1 MKKLF
6 LLMSLMLTMMPLMA
20 VPGESL
26 LDPLPFDW
34 VDGNEQEA
42 GTTVFYEVD
51 LKQSG
56 MVEGDNVLLY
66 MNNLTD
72 VEAEVTV
79 QAYLRNGTELT
90 DGPTTKVLSPRR
102 NAAMELSNTM
112 ISFLGEK
119 KIVYV
124 KLTANQKINFAAE
137 PVEPGEKDL
146 DCLSATA
153 FDWAGTTHNAGA
165 HWYKVDLSGVADDE
179 TVVLTLKNQGAAT
192 ATLTG
197 HVSMDCPSTGVM
209 SRTLTIGAGDES
221 IITLK
226 RSYLNMVAADEVYV
240 KLESDQKIL
249 FSAKTEKVA
258 PEDLQPEI
266 TAPATA
272 IEFAL
277 DTDYPVAAGVET
289 WYKVKVPDL
298 NVARQLPEITIEN
311 EGAGDASIE
320 GKLLY
325 TSPSKDYVSGT
336 LYVAKGDVY
345 VKEVPRNFIEAAAE
359 KSDVVYICIKPTE
372 DITFSVRLKGR
383 TEGTACL
390 KAKPFDKAGTYQA
403 GSADVTWYAIDITAE
418 KADATNDLQITVE
431 NRSGATATVAAQI
444 AFDCPCETT
453 TDMTRTIGAGATTS
467 KTLLYSM
474 YANLATDTIWVGVT
488 TDQNIM
494 MSAQPVAAEA
504 FTPIDA
510 CKDAKEFKLD
520 TEYLQAVGEGW
531 YVADLNEMLA
541 GVDAYKVPE
550 LAITNNGAATATV
563 KVEIAYECPVTYA
576 MQSRTITIAAG
587 ATYTKKPTIDM
598 LNSID
603 PSLEK
608 VYIRITTD
616 QALTAIATLEY
627 ENEGA
632 SCATATAF
640 DWVNGNDHAANDTA
654 WYAIDLTEAKTHGGV
669 KISVENL
676 ADATASIYAEISMSC
691 PVEGAI
697 ESYSLNLG
705 AHAKQ
710 SKELP
715 VAGVADVI
723 YIRLGANQNL
733 HLSAEYVD
741 MVAEEED
748 KEACLAAQEV
758 IWNHDYTHT
767 ATDTIWYKGGL
778 EDLRNGHNVPHLFLT
793 NTDSK
798 TIRVTAEVTF
808 DCAQATTSKTLTFS
822 AGQEWD
828 KLMEQNF
835 LDGIT
840 ADSVYV
846 KLYGDGDFTF
856 RVETTDPNQGQ
867 DCLHAIPF
875 DWKNGNIHIEG
886 DSLWYVIE
894 LADTMLIE
902 TERDLRI
909 EVKNLDT
916 TKPVN
921 ANFTIVTDCKGAEE
935 DILLNNETAT
945 LAAGETTA
953 RTISNDIVRPYA
965 QIKIGLKTDAD
976 VHIKA
981 EFVSTIRQEFFATRN
996 IYGEVCMADPAGYT
1010 YTIDTL
1016 TLNHFVTEDRA
1027 TWTWT
1032 DTVTFDYSK
1041 IELAD
1046 SIVTFN
1052 IIPIQIPT
1060 VFFTDKA
1067 TLAAPVVTEGKAID
1081 LTATTADLLAKY
1093 AAARE
1098 AIAEPYRDTIA
1109 EVTEIAWQ
1117 IRNEKGKYEDITNT
1131 RVAFGTE
1138 EVDLSY
1144 YFTTDCG
1151 DESKNSAAIFFD
1163 VEKGLYVPQ
1172 TPVVETICAGIE
1184 VTLASGKKLTIAAD
1198 TTVYDSIFVAQPTA
1212 EQDKMDVYQYDYTV
1226 WKDLVLPTGLA
1237 AQIHPQAGLPLDIS
1251 AADAALKT
1259 DLDAQVAAA
1268 ADVVR
1273 YTSATWEI
1281 LQADNTFGAIPTAAI
1296 ADDVTSISLRFAVET
1311 TCKTQYSDTMVIAVT
1326 SVKKE
1331 RVNIAD
1337 TLCVGDDFISRLG
1350 TQAITADITFTDSI
1364 RVYPSTTEVVDSFY
1378 VYDLKVWRELNLPD
1392 VSAQVT
1398 PQVGVKLDITAAD
1411 AALRADLDAQN
1422 AADALVVAYTDIT
1435 WAWLNPATNAY
1446 EALPTTQLAQAENIT
1461 LQYTVATTCGDVTSA
1476 AMVCPLAAKTTGERT
1491 ITATV
1496 CAETIYDTFEGDVTI
1511 HGDTTF
1517 TQIVEYNIADILVDS
1532 LYHYDIKVWRELNL
1546 PDVSA
1551 QVTPQVGVKLDITAA
1566 DAAVRADLDAQNAAD
1581 ALVVAYTDITWAWL
1595 NPETNAY
1602 EALPTTH
1609 LAQAENITLQYTVT
1623 TTCGDVTSAAMVCP
1637 LAVKTSGERTI
1648 TDRVCAETIYNTFE
1662 GDVTIHGDTTF
1673 TQIVEYNIEDILVD
1687 SLYHY
1692 DIKVFVPVTLPA
1704 SLTELP
1710 QAICG
1715 QPLHTDKATE
1725 ALKAILDASVTEANS
1740 TIEGI
1745 RWEILAEGAWAD
1757 ATTFDSVPALSEA
1770 DITVRYIVTT
1780 SCAVDG
1786 ELISNEITL
1795 VVETP
1800 TADNTETYA
1809 NMPAV
1814 SKYDGWLLMINLNE
1828 INARGFYPTEDQ
1840 VAWMK
1845 IVGEADFATTDAADD
1860 EQVGTGYYYTS
1871 DEQLTGK
1878 YYAVIDMAPVAED
1891 PCGAIIRTVTIT
1903 CATAPANVSIA
1914 PNMVAPGEDI
1924 VISGLN
1930 PTATYTLDIYNL
1942 MGILVESRQITGTE
1956 TYSLKAQDVTGY
1968 YMLNVQNAAEATTL
1982 RYIVK

>member
-1 MKKLF
+1 
-6 LLMSLMLTMMPLMA
+6 MSLILTMMPIMA
-20 VPGESL
+20 APGESL
-26 LDPLPFDW
+26 LEPKTFDW
-34 VDGNEQEA
+34 VYGNEQEA

-153 FDWAGTTHNAGA
+153 FNWAGTTHNAGA
-165 HWYKVDLSGVADDE
+165 HWYKIDLSGVADDE
-179 TVVLTLKNQGAAT
+179 IVVLTLKNQGAAT

-289 WYKVKVPDL
+289 WYKVKVADL

-311 EGAGDASIE
+311 EGTGDASIE

-336 LYVAKGDVY
+336 LYVGKGDVY

-520 TEYLQAVGEGW
+520 TEYPQAVGEGW

-541 GVDAYKVPE
+541 SVDEYKVPE
-550 LAITNNGAATATV
+550 LAITNNGATTATV

-996 IYGEVCMADPAGYT
+996 IYGEVCMGDPAGYT

-1016 TLNHFVTEDRA
+1016 TLNHLVSEDRA

-1032 DTVTFDYSK
+1032 DTVTFDFSK

-1052 IIPIQIPT
+1052 IIPTQSPT

-1081 LTATTADLLAKY
+1081 LTATTADILAKY
-1093 AAARE
+1093 AAARN
-1098 AIAEPYRDTIA
+1098 AVAEPYRDTIA
-1109 EVTEIAWQ
+1109 EVT
-1117 IRNEKGKYEDITNT
+1117 DITWLMLNDEGQYKPVPT
-1131 RVAFGTE
+1131 SRLAFGTK
-1138 EVDLSY
+1138 EVDLCY
-1144 YFTTDCG
+1144 FFTTACG
-1151 DESKNSAAIFFD
+1151 EDSDDSPSILFD
-1163 VEKGLYVPQ
+1163 VEKGLYVDNG
-1172 TPVVETICAGIE
+1172 TTVDTICAGTTF
-1184 VTLASGKKLTIAAD
+1184 TLQSGKALEIVAD
-1198 TTVYDSIFVAQPTA
+1198 TLITDTIFVAQSEA
-1212 EQDKMDVYQYDYTV
+1212 EQDKLDLYHYDITV
-1226 WKDLVLPTGLA
+1226 WKELVLPTGLGA
-1237 AQIHPQAGLPLDIS
+1237 NIFAQAGLPLDIT
-1251 AADAALKT
+1251 AADAALQA
-1259 DLDAQVAAA
+1259 DLKAKVDGNAEI
-1268 ADVVR
+1268 VR

-1281 LQADNTFGAIPTAAI
+1281 LQGETFAPLTALVSDTIADNI
-1296 ADDVTSISLRFAVET
+1296 TSITLRFVVVT
-1311 TCKTQYSDTMVIAVT
+1311 TCETLYGETITLAVNPVLKHT
-1326 SVKKE
+1326 ENVT
-1331 RVNIAD
+1331 A
-1337 TLCVGDDFISRLG
+1337 TLCSGDEFVSRLG
-1350 TQAITADITFTDSI
+1350 KHIITEDITFTDSI
-1364 RVYPSTTEVVDSFY
+1364 RLYPSATEVIDSFY
-1378 VYDLKVWRELNLPD
+1378 VYDL
-1392 VSAQVT
+1392 
-1398 PQVGVKLDITAAD
+1398 
-1411 AALRADLDAQN
+1411 
-1422 AADALVVAYTDIT
+1422 
-1435 WAWLNPATNAY
+1435 
-1446 EALPTTQLAQAENIT
+1446 
-1461 LQYTVATTCGDVTSA
+1461 
-1476 AMVCPLAAKTTGERT
+1476 
-1491 ITATV
+1491 
-1496 CAETIYDTFEGDVTI
+1496 
-1511 HGDTTF
+1511 
-1517 TQIVEYNIADILVDS
+1517 
-1532 LYHYDIKVWRELNL
+1532 
-1546 PDVSA
+1546 
-1551 QVTPQVGVKLDITAA
+1551 
-1566 DAAVRADLDAQNAAD
+1566 
-1581 ALVVAYTDITWAWL
+1581 
-1595 NPETNAY
+1595 
-1602 EALPTTH
+1602 
-1609 LAQAENITLQYTVT
+1609 
-1623 TTCGDVTSAAMVCP
+1623 
-1637 LAVKTSGERTI
+1637 
-1648 TDRVCAETIYNTFE
+1648 
-1662 GDVTIHGDTTF
+1662 
-1673 TQIVEYNIEDILVD
+1673 
-1687 SLYHY
+1687 
-1692 DIKVFVPVTLPA
+1692 KVFVPVTLPA
-1704 SLTELP
+1704 SLTEVP

-1725 ALKAILDASVTEANS
+1725 ALQAILDASVTAANS

-1745 RWEILAEGAWAD
+1745 RRQALVEGAWVD
-1757 ATTFDSVPALSEA
+1757 AATLTTIPSLSEEELV
-1770 DITVRYIVTT
+1770 VRYVVTT
-1780 SCAVDG
+1780 SCASDG

-1800 TADNTETYA
+1800 TADNTDTYD

-1840 VAWMK
+1840 VVWMK
-1845 IVGEADFATTDAADD
+1845 INREADFAATCAVDPAE
-1860 EQVGTGYYYTS
+1860 EQVATGYYYTS
-1871 DEQLTGK
+1871 GEQLSGA
-1878 YYAVIDMAPVAED
+1878 YYAVIDMAPVTDD

-1903 CATAPANVSIA
+1903 CTSAPANVSLA
-1914 PNMVAPGEDI
+1914 PSMVAPGEEI

-1942 MGILVESRQITGTE
+1942 MGILLQSRQITGTE
-1956 TYSLKAQDVTGY
+1956 EYSLKAQDVTGY
-1968 YMLNVQNAAEATTL
+1968 YMINVQNAAEATTL
-1982 RYIVK
+1982 RYMVK

>member
-1 MKKLF
+1 
-6 LLMSLMLTMMPLMA
+6 MSLILTMMPLMA

-26 LDPLPFDW
+26 LEPNTFDW
-34 VDGNEQEA
+34 VNGNEQEA

-72 VEAEVTV
+72 EEATVSV
-79 QAYLRNGTELT
+79 QAFLRNGTELT

-226 RSYLNMVAADEVYV
+226 RAYLNMVAADEVYV

-249 FSAKTEKVA
+249 FSAKTEKIA
-258 PEDLQPEI
+258 PEDIQPEI

-289 WYKVKVPDL
+289 WYKVKVADL

-336 LYVAKGDVY
+336 LYVGKGDVY

-431 NRSGATATVAAQI
+431 NRSGATATVATQI

-494 MSAQPVAAEA
+494 MSAQPVAAED
-504 FTPIDA
+504 FEPIDV

-520 TEYLQAVGEGW
+520 TEYQHAIGEGW
-531 YVADLNEMLA
+531 YVVDLNEMLA
-541 GVDAYKVPE
+541 EENKVPE
-550 LAITNNGAATATV
+550 LSITNTGAAQATI
-563 KVEIAYECPVTYA
+563 KFELAYACPVTSA
-576 MQSRTITIAAG
+576 MQSRTIVLNAG
-587 ATYTKKPTIDM
+587 ETYTKKPTIDI
-598 LNSID
+598 LNSINPD
-603 PSLEK
+603 IEK
-608 VYIRITTD
+608 VYVRITTD
-616 QALTAIATLEY
+616 QPLTAIAILAF
-627 ENEGA
+627 ENEGS
-632 SCATATAF
+632 SCTTATAF
-640 DWVNGNDHAANDTA
+640 DWVNGNDHAANDTV
-654 WYAIDLTEAKTHGGV
+654 WYAIDLSKAKTYGGV

-676 ADATASIYAEISMSC
+676 ADAAASIYAEISMSC
-691 PVEGAI
+691 PVEGAT

-705 AHAKQ
+705 AHATQ

-723 YIRLGANQNL
+723 YVRIGANQNL

-741 MVAEEED
+741 MPADEED
-748 KEACLAAQEV
+748 KDACLLAQELK
-758 IWNHDYTHT
+758 WNHEYTQT
-767 ATDTIWYKGGL
+767 ATDTIWYKAGL
-778 EDLRNGHNVPHLFLT
+778 DELRSVEDNVPHLFL
-793 NTDSK
+793 NNIDVK
-798 TIRVTAEVTF
+798 TISVTAEVTF
-808 DCAQATTSKTLTFS
+808 DCAQATTSKTLTFD

-828 KLMEQNF
+828 KLVEQN
-835 LDGIT
+835 LWSGIT
-840 ADSVYV
+840 ADSVFV
-846 KLYGDGDFTF
+846 KVYADGAFTF
-856 RVETTDPNQGQ
+856 HVDVETANHGK

-875 DWKNGNIHIEG
+875 DWKNGNIHLGG
-886 DSLWYVIE
+886 DSLWYTVA
-894 LADTMLIE
+894 LKDTLE
-902 TERDLRI
+902 VEKERSLRI
-909 EVKNLDT
+909 SVMNLD
-916 TKPVN
+916 KVN
-921 ANFTIVTDCKGAEE
+921 PANALFTILTDCKSAEG
-935 DILLNNETAT
+935 DVLITDKTYT
-945 LAAGETTA
+945 LAAGATRSYDIT
-953 RTISNDIVRPYA
+953 NDLIQPYDE
-965 QIKIGLKTDAD
+965 IKIFLTTDAD
-976 VHIKA
+976 VHITA
-981 EFVSTIRQEFFATRN
+981 AFVNEERQEFFATRE
-996 IYGEVCMADPAGYT
+996 IYGGICVADFAGYT
-1010 YTIDTL
+1010 YVIAGD
-1016 TLNHFVTEDRA
+1016 TLNHFVSEDRA

-1032 DTVTFDYSK
+1032 DTVEFEYSK
-1041 IELAD
+1041 VELAD

-1052 IIPIQIPT
+1052 IVPIQSPT
-1060 VFFTDKA
+1060 VFFTDN
-1067 TLAAPVVTEGKAID
+1067 LAAPVVTEGKVIN
-1081 LTATTADLLAKY
+1081 LQATTDDILAKY
-1093 AAARE
+1093 EAARN
-1098 AIAEPYRDTIA
+1098 AVAEPYRDTIA
-1109 EVTEIAWQ
+1109 EVTAVTWQ
-1117 IRNEKGKYEDITNT
+1117 IRDEKGKYVDIPDT
-1131 RVAFGTE
+1131 RVAFGTKN
-1138 EVDLSY
+1138 VDLCY
-1144 YFTTDCG
+1144 FFTTACG
-1151 DESKNSAAIFFD
+1151 EDSQNSASILFD
-1163 VEKGLYVPQ
+1163 VEEGLYVTQ
-1172 TPVVETICAGIE
+1172 TPVVETICTGTE
-1184 VTLASGKKLTIAAD
+1184 VTLKSGKVLTITAD
-1198 TTVYDSIFVAQPTA
+1198 TTISDSIFVAQPTE
-1212 EQDKMDVYQYDYTV
+1212 EQDKMDVYQYEYTV
-1226 WKDLVLPTGLA
+1226 WKELVLPTGLGA
-1237 AQIHPQAGLPLDIS
+1237 NIIAQAGLPLDIT
-1251 AADAALKT
+1251 AADAALKS

-1268 ADVVR
+1268 ADIVR

-1281 LQADNTFGAIPTAAI
+1281 LQDETFAPLTALVSDTIADN
-1296 ADDVTSISLRFAVET
+1296 VTSITLRFVVVT
-1311 TCKTQYSDTMVIAVT
+1311 TCETLHGETITLTVNPVLKHTANVT
-1326 SVKKE
+1326 
-1331 RVNIAD
+1331 A
-1337 TLCVGDDFISRLG
+1337 TLCSGDEFVSRLG
-1350 TQAITADITFTDSI
+1350 KHIITEDITFTDSI
-1364 RVYPSTTEVVDSFY
+1364 RLYPSATEVIDSFY
-1378 VYDLKVWRELNLPD
+1378 VYDLKV
-1392 VSAQVT
+1392 
-1398 PQVGVKLDITAAD
+1398 
-1411 AALRADLDAQN
+1411 
-1422 AADALVVAYTDIT
+1422 
-1435 WAWLNPATNAY
+1435 
-1446 EALPTTQLAQAENIT
+1446 
-1461 LQYTVATTCGDVTSA
+1461 
-1476 AMVCPLAAKTTGERT
+1476 
-1491 ITATV
+1491 
-1496 CAETIYDTFEGDVTI
+1496 
-1511 HGDTTF
+1511 
-1517 TQIVEYNIADILVDS
+1517 
-1532 LYHYDIKVWRELNL
+1532 
-1546 PDVSA
+1546 
-1551 QVTPQVGVKLDITAA
+1551 
-1566 DAAVRADLDAQNAAD
+1566 
-1581 ALVVAYTDITWAWL
+1581 
-1595 NPETNAY
+1595 
-1602 EALPTTH
+1602 
-1609 LAQAENITLQYTVT
+1609 
-1623 TTCGDVTSAAMVCP
+1623 
-1637 LAVKTSGERTI
+1637 
-1648 TDRVCAETIYNTFE
+1648 
-1662 GDVTIHGDTTF
+1662 
-1673 TQIVEYNIEDILVD
+1673 
-1687 SLYHY
+1687 
-1692 DIKVFVPVTLPA
+1692 FVPVALPA

-1725 ALKAILDASVTEANS
+1725 ALQAILEAGLTDINS

-1745 RWEILAEGAWAD
+1745 RWEIFSEGAWAD
-1757 ATTFDSVPALSEA
+1757 ATTFDSVPSLSEEELV
-1770 DITVRYIVTT
+1770 VRYVVTT
-1780 SCAVDG
+1780 SCASDG

-1800 TADNTETYA
+1800 TADNTDTYA
-1809 NMPAV
+1809 DMPAV

-1828 INARGFYPTEDQ
+1828 INARGFYPTENQ

-1845 IVGEADFATTDAADD
+1845 IVGEADFEATSVADAAD
-1860 EQVGTGYYYTS
+1860 EQVGTGYYYTN

-1878 YYAVIDMAPVAED
+1878 YYAVIDMEPVAAD

-1903 CATAPANVSIA
+1903 CASEPANVSIA
-1914 PNMVAPGEDI
+1914 PSMVTPGEDI

-1942 MGILVESRQITGTE
+1942 MGILVESRQITGTA
-1956 TYSLKAQDVTGY
+1956 TYTLKAQETTGY